1 MIKNII
7 FDFDGVLVDSEILAG
22 RAFSKYLARQ
32 NINLSEQE
40 FSITYAGNKLVE
52 VVSKLS
58 SRFNI
63 KDKEKFFQDVMT
75 LAHTI
80 YTNDLKAVSGVKK
93 FLDIIHQKKL
103 ICSNSGKQRIIDGLK
118 KVNLNKYFDE
128 RNIFS
133 FDMVKNP
140 KPKPDIYLAAIDT
153 TGIRSNDTII
163 LEDSITGVRAGVEAN
178 IKVIGVTSGEHW
190 LGRSS
195 KSLQEAGVYAVAN
208 NFEEVLKLIEDW

>member
-22 RAFSKYLARQ
+22 RAFSQYLARQ
-32 NINLSEQE
+32 NINLSAQE

-63 KDKEKFFQDVMT
+63 KDKEIFFQDVMT

-80 YTNDLKAVSGVKK
+80 YTNDLTAVSGVKK

-103 ICSNSGKQRIIDGLK
+103 IGSNSGKQRIIDGLK

-163 LEDSITGVRAGVEAN
+163 LEDSITGVRAGVAAN
-178 IKVIGVTSGEHW
+178 IKVIGITSGKHW
-190 LGRSS
+190 LGRSAQ
-195 KSLQEAGVYAVAN
+195 SLQDSGAYAVAN
-208 NFEEVLKLIEDW
+208 SFEEVLKMIKEL